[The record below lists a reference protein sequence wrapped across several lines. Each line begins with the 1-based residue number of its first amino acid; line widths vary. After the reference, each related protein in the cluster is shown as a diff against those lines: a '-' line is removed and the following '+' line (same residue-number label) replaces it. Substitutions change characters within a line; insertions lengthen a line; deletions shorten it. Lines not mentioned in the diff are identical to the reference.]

1 MRRMMGG
8 SCWKVRLMGV
18 IFAIFNEEKYC
29 LIVLCNVCTPG
40 IAQWKPRSRV
50 DWIFKKQSFRK
61 KSGQGSSLTHARGH
75 SRSSLT
81 VPRGLVSSCLTIA
94 RDLLCSSLT
103 VAKDLLQCSLTFS
116 RSFLRESKILFKEV
130 HFRSI
135 SKSREYVFYEINPP

>member
-1 MRRMMGG
+1 MPYLMRRNIVFLFCVT
-8 SCWKVRLMGV
+8 SVPRVSPNESLGV
-18 IFAIFNEEKYC
+18 
-29 LIVLCNVCTPG
+29 G
-40 IAQWKPRSRV
+40 
-50 DWIFKKQSFRK
+50 WIEFLKNSHSVRK

-94 RDLLCSSLT
+94 RDLLCSRLT
-103 VAKDLLQCSLTFS
+103 VARDLLQCSLTVS